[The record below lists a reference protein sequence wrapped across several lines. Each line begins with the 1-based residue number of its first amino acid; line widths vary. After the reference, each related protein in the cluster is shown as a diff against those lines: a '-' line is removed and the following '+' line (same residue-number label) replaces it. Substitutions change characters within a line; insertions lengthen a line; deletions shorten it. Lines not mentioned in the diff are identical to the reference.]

1 MKINYARIRSCRK
14 RTRKNSWVINYR
26 FYSQYPKI
34 GFVTDIEKTNIEYKY
49 INDNTNLEQ
58 DKSSTL
64 NVDNKILDIIPNS
77 MSQITIPNN
86 NYNLKKNN
94 NIIDLSKLPS
104 WYERLQ
110 NPSTYNIIN
119 DIIKCSKPTPFRSFQ
134 RCYVKLLT
142 SYADRFISLTKPQ
155 MKELQ
160 LKLENQDLPNHLQ
173 QEQIKLDLVS
183 KRLSDLS
190 ANTYIMY
197 KRLKINRLTSPFY
210 LHQQFLIH
218 LGANNLSKLLDL
230 YFELPEPRPLY
241 LKREEFEKLMSLLLR
256 LKISNDDHKSL
267 LPKIIDVYDDIRK
280 NGNGINLTP
289 FEETKYLS
297 FLLNLWTEENLSQ
310 EEKYIKIINLKSN
323 STKKL
328 NFCPAMWNILLT
340 HFPEKNNEIIKMMSE
355 ESGISRTNIEIY
367 LKHSKSFNEFCNLL
381 ELMKLKFF
389 HIDPYLLDTIILKLI
404 EFNKTNDALSL
415 IFQIIKKF
423 HKISNLN
430 WIFLTKKDQ
439 RFHLFKLDVLNK
451 TLQQLN
457 NEFSNKP
464 FTWLRYKFKPNPF
477 TIGKLLTCLNSNDD
491 KSKLLIL
498 MTEQNIPLANKFA
511 IELLKDC
518 NFDTIPLIL
527 TLVNSSFQF
536 NDDLHKF
543 STDARFDTNYLK
555 NFIYD
560 SSDSIFELKEIFKI
574 SLKLYDENE
583 KLENSDN
590 TRISIAGQLVS
601 LNNKLKNE

>member
-1 MKINYARIRSCRK
+1 MKIPYRGIKTCQNRIR
-14 RTRKNSWVINYR
+14 KNISVLNFR
-26 FYSQYPKI
+26 FYSQYPKL
-34 GFVTDIEKTNIEYKY
+34 GFITDIEKTNIEYKY
-49 INDNTNLEQ
+49 INDNIDPNQ
-58 DKSSTL
+58 DKNL
-64 NVDNKILDIIPNS
+64 NLNIDNKIEDIIPNS
-77 MSQITIPNN
+77 MSQITIPNH
-86 NYNLKKNN
+86 NYDSTKNN
-94 NIIDLSKLPS
+94 NIVDLSKLPS
-104 WYERLQ
+104 WYERLK

-119 DIIKCSKPTPFRSFQ
+119 DIIECRNLTPFRSFQ

-142 SYADRFISLTKPQ
+142 SYADQYISLTKPQ

-160 LKLENQDLPNHLQ
+160 SKFENQNSPNHLQ
-173 QEQIKLDLVS
+173 QEQIKINLVS
-183 KRLSDLS
+183 KKLSDLS
-190 ANTYIMY
+190 SNTYIIY
-197 KRLKINRLTSPFY
+197 KRLKISRLTPPFY

-267 LPKIIDVYDDIRK
+267 LPKIVDVYEDIRK

-289 FEETKYLS
+289 FEETKYLL
-297 FLLNLWTEENLSQ
+297 FLLNLWIEENLSQ
-310 EEKYIKIINLKSN
+310 EEKFIRIINLKSN
-323 STKKL
+323 SAKKL

-340 HFPEKNNEIIKMMSE
+340 HFPEKNSEIIKIMSE
-355 ESGISRTNIEIY
+355 ESGISRLNIEIY
-367 LKHSKSFNEFCNLL
+367 LKHTESFDEFKNLL

-404 EFNKTNDALSL
+404 EFNKVNDALNL
-415 IFQIIKKF
+415 IFQIMKIF
-423 HKISNLN
+423 HNISNSN
-430 WIFLTKKDQ
+430 WVFLTKKEQ
-439 RFHLFKLDVLNK
+439 RIHLFKLDVLNK

-457 NEFSNKP
+457 NETSNTS

-477 TIGKLLTCLNSNDD
+477 TIGKLLTSLKLNND
-491 KSKLLIL
+491 KFKLLIL
-498 MTEQNIPLANKFA
+498 MREQKIPLANKFA

-518 NFDTIPLIL
+518 SFECIPIIL

-536 NDDLHKF
+536 NNDLHKF
-543 STDARFDTNYLK
+543 SKDAKFDTNYLK

-560 SSDSIFELKEIFKI
+560 PSDSIFELKEIFKI

-583 KLENSDN
+583 KLENSGN
-590 TRISIAGQLVS
+590 IRVSIAGQLVV
-601 LNNKLKNE
+601 LNGVLKN